1 MYSVRW
7 CGDSGHYPRTQIQIP
22 IPGTHQLP
30 VPLPRP
36 SHGSPPL
43 VENEECAQR
52 LIWCRS
58 HATEFRR
65 DKYLTSLRH
74 GSAASHLPLYPRWGR
89 GWGHSSYSAPGWSL
103 QIDTEECCDVLH
115 ACISTYLDI
124 YRYTRYTFWHG
135 HCCCCRQLCGKW
147 AGGLN
152 DPVPRHHRPLGCMT
166 PVRK

>member
-1 MYSVRW
+1 MVWWQWTLS
-7 CGDSGHYPRTQIQIP
+7 SPLIQIP

-30 VPLPRP
+30 APLPRP

-43 VENEECAQR
+43 LENEECAQR
-52 LIWCRS
+52 LIWCS
-58 HATEFRR
+58 ATQ
-65 DKYLTSLRH
+65 SLGETNIFSFIASRV
-74 GSAASHLPLYPRWGR
+74 GSIPPSPVPKVGSRLGTFLLLGIWVVTADW
-89 GWGHSSYSAPGWSL
+89 
-103 QIDTEECCDVLH
+103 DTEECCDVLH

-135 HCCCCRQLCGKW
+135 HRCCCRQLCGKW

-152 DPVPRHHRPLGCMT
+152 DPVHHPPHRPLGCMT